1 VAPSVIPSK
10 SSTIAADKKDATPV
24 LGDNSPASPPRQQQ
38 DLPQD
43 ASQNQQRIPQ
53 PYKAVVPPQIPPSK
67 ICDSL
72 PPSPRPVATQP
83 AASAPRT
90 ASVPRASRAQQQ
102 QQQQMRGHGAVNM
115 NAPTGAPPA
124 VARVINV
131 PKQTGW
137 SNTALC
143 ISIMMSIMVAFIL
156 FIVLLHLVACNSHED
171 LCLRVTRRLFH

>member
-1 VAPSVIPSK
+1 
-10 SSTIAADKKDATPV
+10 
-24 LGDNSPASPPRQQQ
+24 
-38 DLPQD
+38 
-43 ASQNQQRIPQ
+43 
-53 PYKAVVPPQIPPSK
+53 
-67 ICDSL
+67 
-72 PPSPRPVATQP
+72 
-83 AASAPRT
+83 
-90 ASVPRASRAQQQ
+90 VPRASRAQQQ
-102 QQQQMRGHGAVNM
+102 QQQQQQQQKQQHQQQMRGHGAVNM